1 MQVVEDFEWS
11 EGLVPEVVLLS
22 VMGVEMVAVVVELFA
37 TVVVLEAVVV
47 EWVVQLVA
55 VVAEL
60 FAGQVAAVVKQVVE

>member
-11 EGLVPEVVLLS
+11 EGLVPGVVLLS
-22 VMGVEMVAVVVELFA
+22 VIGVEMVSVVVELFA
-37 TVVVLEAVVV
+37 AVVVLEAV
-47 EWVVQLVA
+47 VVQLVA